1 MADEIEQP
9 AEPGSTELAPPE
21 GGGPSTPLPTGAAPM
36 NWPRTTLWVGL
47 ALIFAVSTIVVFKT
61 CINAPANLAEKT
73 GQAIGKAGNTLATI
87 AAAFNRGTITTSF
100 VSYATTVSNHQHLQF
115 ATLKQH
121 EIFTHKEEKSTAFGY
136 VPLPD
141 VVVEA
146 RAPVEYT
153 YYVDL
158 KAQWELKLRDGTIDV
173 FAPPIRANKPAVDAS
188 AINYEVRKGYLK
200 SDEAQ
205 ENLKR
210 SITALV
216 TLRAKDNIPLVR
228 ETGRREIAEFV
239 ENWLARSF
247 TDGKTYHVKVY
258 FPGERSPDT
267 AVISKPTD

>member
-9 AEPGSTELAPPE
+9 APQPAQPEAPAPG
-21 GGGPSTPLPTGAAPM
+21 M
-36 NWPRTTLWVGL
+36 NWPKATLWMVVTL
-47 ALIFAVSTIVVFKT
+47 IVAVNAALILRT
-61 CINAPANLAEKT
+61 CLNAPANLAEKT
-73 GQAIGKAGNTLATI
+73 GQAISKTGSALATV
-87 AAAFNRGTITTSF
+87 AAAFNRGTYTTSF
-100 VSYATTVSNHQHLQF
+100 VSYATSISNHQYLQF

-121 EIFTHKEEKSTAFGY
+121 EIFTHTEEKSTAFGY

-153 YYVDL
+153 YFVDMNA
-158 KAQWELKLRDGTIDV
+158 KWELKLRDGTIDV

-188 AINYEVRKGYLK
+188 AIHYEVRKGYLK
-200 SDEAQ
+200 SDEAL

-210 SITALV
+210 SITSLV

-228 ETGRREIAEFV
+228 ETGRKEISEFV

-247 TDGKTYHVKVY
+247 TDGKKYNVKVY
-258 FPGERSPDT
+258 FPNEKGPDGV
-267 AVISKPTD
+267 VIRKPTD